1 MNIFVYPEMCV
12 RVCACVCVCMCM
24 CTAKCMRVAY
34 VENYLVNKHELVG
47 NIQVLKSSLS
57 SEQRND
63 LC

>member
-1 MNIFVYPEMCV
+1 VCV
-12 RVCACVCVCMCM
+12 HVCVCMCM
-24 CTAKCMRVAY
+24 YTAKCTRVAY